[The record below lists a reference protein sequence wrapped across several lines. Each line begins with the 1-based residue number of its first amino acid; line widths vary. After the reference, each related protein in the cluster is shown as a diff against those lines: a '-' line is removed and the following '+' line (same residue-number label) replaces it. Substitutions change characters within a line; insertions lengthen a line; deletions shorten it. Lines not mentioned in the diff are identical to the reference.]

1 MILFPFLRRELPEE
15 SFIAKYFQ
23 AQGEPAIYEEP
34 RADSNPA
41 DLRASV
47 QNDPGVVAKRA
58 QETRL
63 KAIADAKALDGS
75 GPYNYGDLSISTDD
89 GLDDDLDDNTGGPV
103 TITSIREYINN
114 GRRMRLTIYSDGTST
129 EEDIG
134 PADDGRSDPPAAPQ
148 LTEQVGDPVEK
159 FDIEEYARLNYTW
172 MDEELLQTF
181 ISIYNTN
188 GGEADDAIRELRT
201 TEKYKEEFPGI
212 FREDGKTIRL
222 EGATP
227 ELQYLTNVE
236 AYRSYFADYNLNP
249 DLFENKIVQLFEQD
263 VAPREVEERLST
275 AYNLLFPQFDAV
287 KTFYVQNYPNVATS
301 EDQITDEAIFASFIN
316 EDISKDI
323 IENRVKISQI
333 GGAFAERGVDV
344 TLSQSQRLIN
354 AGVNSQLAQQLAA
367 KAETNLPRLRRLAAK
382 YRESQAVFGTSEF
395 LEAEVFADSEAAFL
409 KQQLESEEQTI
420 FSATGTTAISDTG
433 VTGLQ
438 EL

>member
-23 AQGEPAIYEEP
+23 SQGEPAVYEP
-34 RADSNPA
+34 PQLIDAKMDPA
-41 DLRASV
+41 KLRASV
-47 QNDPGVVAKRA
+47 QKNPGVIANRA
-58 QETRL
+58 NEARL
-63 KAIADAKALDGS
+63 KAKADAEAAETNQNNNNNDGS
-75 GPYNYGDLSISTDD
+75 DD
-89 GLDDDLDDNTGGPV
+89 GLDDGSGPSGPV
-103 TITSIREYINN
+103 TITSIRQYVSN
-114 GRRMRLTIYSDGTST
+114 GRRMRLTIYSDGTSV
-129 EEDIG
+129 EEDLG
-134 PADDGRSDPPAAPQ
+134 PADTGGSPPAAPIIS
-148 LTEQVGDPVEK
+148 EQVGDPIEK

-212 FREDGKTIRL
+212 FREDGKTLRL

-263 VAPREVEERLST
+263 VAPAEVEERLST

-287 KTFYVQNYPNVATS
+287 KTFYVQNYPNVATT
-301 EDQITDEAIFASFIN
+301 EDDITDEAIFASFIN

-333 GGAFAERGVDV
+333 GGSFAERGVDV
-344 TLSQSQRLIN
+344 TLSQAQRLIN

-409 KQQLESEEQTI
+409 KEQLESEEEAT

>member
-23 AQGEPAIYEEP
+23 SQGEPAVYEP
-34 RADSNPA
+34 PQLIDAKMDPA
-41 DLRASV
+41 KLLASV

-58 QETRL
+58 QEARL
-63 KAIADAKALDGS
+63 KALADAEAANEDDKTEDDKTDSTSLEGTTSLS
-75 GPYNYGDLSISTDD
+75 GP
-89 GLDDDLDDNTGGPV
+89 P

-134 PADDGRSDPPAAPQ
+134 PADDGRSEPPPPPQ
-148 LTEQVGDPVEK
+148 LTEQPGDPVEK

-181 ISIYNTN
+181 LSIYNTN

-201 TEKYKEEFPGI
+201 TEKYKDEFPGI
-212 FREDGKTIRL
+212 FREDGKTLRL
-222 EGATP
+222 EGSTP

-263 VAPREVEERLST
+263 VAPKEVEERLST
-275 AYNLLFPQFDAV
+275 AYALLFPQFDAV

-395 LEAEVFADSEAAFL
+395 LEAEVFGDSEAAFL
-409 KQQLESEEQTI
+409 RQQLEAEEEAT
-420 FSATGTTAISDTG
+420 FSATGTTAISDSG

>member
-41 DLRASV
+41 DLLASV
-47 QNDPGVVAKRA
+47 QNDPAVIANRA
-58 QETRL
+58 QEERL
-63 KAIADAKALDGS
+63 KDLADAEAD
-75 GPYNYGDLSISTDD
+75 NQNNNNQNNNNNNNTD
-89 GLDDDLDDNTGGPV
+89 TGGPV

-148 LTEQVGDPVEK
+148 LAEQVGDPVEK

>member
-1 MILFPFLRRELPEE
+1 MILFPFLRRELPED
-15 SFIAKYFQ
+15 SFIAKFFQ
-23 AQGEPAIYEEP
+23 SQGEPAIYEEP
-34 RADSNPA
+34 TVNTLRQIKEVAAQDPSVIAANAAEDAAEKPYITSGDEFVDDAVDDS
-41 DLRASV
+41 V
-47 QNDPGVVAKRA
+47 
-58 QETRL
+58 
-63 KAIADAKALDGS
+63 
-75 GPYNYGDLSISTDD
+75 DD
-89 GLDDDLDDNTGGPV
+89 GLDDGSGPAGPV
-103 TITSIREYINN
+103 TITSIRQYVSN
-114 GRRMRLTIYSDGTST
+114 GRRMRLTIYSDGTSV
-129 EEDIG
+129 EEDLG
-134 PADDGRSDPPAAPQ
+134 PADTGGSPPAAPK
-148 LTEQVGDPVEK
+148 LDENVGDPVEK

-181 ISIYNTN
+181 LSIYNTN

-212 FREDGKTIRL
+212 FREDGKTLRL

-249 DLFENKIVQLFEQD
+249 DLFENKIVQLFEND
-263 VAPREVEERLST
+263 VAPKEVEERLAT

-323 IENRVKISQI
+323 IENRIKISQI
-333 GGAFAERGVDV
+333 GGAFAERGIDV

-409 KQQLESEEQTI
+409 RQQLEAEEEAT

>member
-1 MILFPFLRRELPEE
+1 MILFPFLRRELPED
-15 SFIAKYFQ
+15 SFIAKFFQ
-23 AQGEPAIYEEP
+23 SQGEPAIYEEP
-34 RADSNPA
+34 TRNTLRQIKEVAASDPAVIASKAAEDAAEKPFITSGSEFNLDDSV
-41 DLRASV
+41 DDIV
-47 QNDPGVVAKRA
+47 
-58 QETRL
+58 
-63 KAIADAKALDGS
+63 
-75 GPYNYGDLSISTDD
+75 DD
-89 GLDDDLDDNTGGPV
+89 GLDDGSGPSGPV
-103 TITSIREYINN
+103 TITSIRQYVSN
-114 GRRMRLTIYSDGTST
+114 GRRMRLTIYSDGTSV
-129 EEDIG
+129 EEDLG
-134 PADDGRSDPPAAPQ
+134 PADTGGSPPAAPQ
-148 LTEQVGDPVEK
+148 LDEDLGDPVEK

-181 ISIYNTN
+181 LSIYNTN

-201 TEKYKEEFPGI
+201 TKKYKEEFPGI
-212 FREDGKTIRL
+212 FREDGKTLRL

-249 DLFENKIVQLFEQD
+249 DLFENKIVQLFEND
-263 VAPREVEERLST
+263 VAPKEVEERLAT

-333 GGAFAERGVDV
+333 GGAFAERGIDV

-409 KQQLESEEQTI
+409 KEQLEAEEEAT

>member
-1 MILFPFLRRELPEE
+1 MILFPFLRKELPEE

-41 DLRASV
+41 ELLASV
-47 QNDPGVVAKRA
+47 QNDPAVIANRA
-58 QETRL
+58 NEARL
-63 KAIADAKALDGS
+63 KAIADAEAAAAAD
-75 GPYNYGDLSISTDD
+75 NQNNNNNDDIDTNTTTTD
-89 GLDDDLDDNTGGPV
+89 TGGPV

-134 PADDGRSDPPAAPQ
+134 PADDGRSDPPPAPQ

-159 FDIEEYARLNYTW
+159 FNIEEYARLNYTW

-263 VAPREVEERLST
+263 VAPKEVEERLST
-275 AYNLLFPQFDAV
+275 AYSLLFPQFDAV

-409 KQQLESEEQTI
+409 KQQLEAEEEAT

>member
-23 AQGEPAIYEEP
+23 SQGEPAIYEEP

-41 DLRASV
+41 ELLASV
-47 QNDPGVVAKRA
+47 QNDPAVIANRA
-58 QETRL
+58 NEARL
-63 KAIADAKALDGS
+63 KAIADAEAAAAANQNNNNNDDID
-75 GPYNYGDLSISTDD
+75 NTTTTTTTTD
-89 GLDDDLDDNTGGPV
+89 TGGPV

-134 PADDGRSDPPAAPQ
+134 PADDGRSDPPPAPQ

-159 FDIEEYARLNYTW
+159 FNIEEYARLNYTW

-263 VAPREVEERLST
+263 VAPKEVEERLST
-275 AYNLLFPQFDAV
+275 AYSLLFPQFDAV

-409 KQQLESEEQTI
+409 KQQLEAEEEAT

>member
-1 MILFPFLRRELPEE
+1 
-15 SFIAKYFQ
+15 
-23 AQGEPAIYEEP
+23 
-34 RADSNPA
+34 
-41 DLRASV
+41 
-47 QNDPGVVAKRA
+47 
-58 QETRL
+58 
-63 KAIADAKALDGS
+63 
-75 GPYNYGDLSISTDD
+75 
-89 GLDDDLDDNTGGPV
+89 
-103 TITSIREYINN
+103 
-114 GRRMRLTIYSDGTST
+114 MRLTIYSDGTSV
-129 EEDIG
+129 EEDLG
-134 PADDGRSDPPAAPQ
+134 PADTGGSPPAAPQ
-148 LTEQVGDPVEK
+148 LDENVGDPVEK

-181 ISIYNTN
+181 LSIYNTN

-212 FREDGKTIRL
+212 FREDGKTLRL

-249 DLFENKIVQLFEQD
+249 DLFENKIVQLFEND
-263 VAPREVEERLST
+263 VAPKEVEERLST

-323 IENRVKISQI
+323 IENRIKISQI
-333 GGAFAERGVDV
+333 GGAFAERGIDV

-382 YRESQAVFGTSEF
+382 YRESREVFGTSEF

-409 KQQLESEEQTI
+409 QQQLEAEEEAT

>member
-23 AQGEPAIYEEP
+23 SQGEPAIYEEP
-34 RADSNPA
+34 TVDNIKELAA
-41 DLRASV
+41 AAA
-47 QNDPGVVAKRA
+47 NDPSVIAAKA
-58 QETRL
+58 QEERL
-63 KAIADAKALDGS
+63 KALADAEAARLAAL
-75 GPYNYGDLSISTDD
+75 NNNNNNTDD
-89 GLDDDLDDNTGGPV
+89 DDDGPGGPGGPGGPV
-103 TITSIREYINN
+103 TITSIRQYVSN
-114 GRRMRLTIYSDGTST
+114 GRRMRLTIYSDGTSV
-129 EEDIG
+129 EEDLG
-134 PADDGRSDPPAAPQ
+134 PADTGGSPPAAPQ
-148 LTEQVGDPVEK
+148 LGENVGDPVEK

-181 ISIYNTN
+181 LSIYNTN

-249 DLFENKIVQLFEQD
+249 DLFENKIVQLFKND
-263 VAPREVEERLST
+263 VAPKEVEERLST

-287 KTFYVQNYPNVATS
+287 KTFYVQNYPNVATT
-301 EDQITDEAIFASFIN
+301 EDDITDEAIFASFIN

-333 GGAFAERGVDV
+333 GGSFAERGVDV
-344 TLSQSQRLIN
+344 TLSQAQRLIN

-395 LEAEVFADSEAAFL
+395 LEAEVFGDSEAAFL
-409 KQQLESEEQTI
+409 RQQLEAEEEAT
-420 FSATGTTAISDTG
+420 FSATGTTAISDSG

>member
-23 AQGEPAIYEEP
+23 SQGEPAIYEEP

-41 DLRASV
+41 ELLASV
-47 QNDPGVVAKRA
+47 QNDPAVIANRA
-58 QETRL
+58 NEARL
-63 KAIADAKALDGS
+63 KAIADAEAAAAANQNNNNNDDID
-75 GPYNYGDLSISTDD
+75 NTTTTTTTD
-89 GLDDDLDDNTGGPV
+89 TGGPV

-134 PADDGRSDPPAAPQ
+134 PADDGRSDPPPAPQ

-159 FDIEEYARLNYTW
+159 FNIEEYARLNYTW

-263 VAPREVEERLST
+263 VAPKEVEERLST
-275 AYNLLFPQFDAV
+275 AYSLLFPQFDAV

-409 KQQLESEEQTI
+409 KQQLEAEEEAT

>member
-1 MILFPFLRRELPEE
+1 M
-15 SFIAKYFQ
+15 A
-23 AQGEPAIYEEP
+23 
-34 RADSNPA
+34 
-41 DLRASV
+41 
-47 QNDPGVVAKRA
+47 
-58 QETRL
+58 
-63 KAIADAKALDGS
+63 
-75 GPYNYGDLSISTDD
+75 
-89 GLDDDLDDNTGGPV
+89 
-103 TITSIREYINN
+103 
-114 GRRMRLTIYSDGTST
+114 
-129 EEDIG
+129 
-134 PADDGRSDPPAAPQ
+134 
-148 LTEQVGDPVEK
+148 
-159 FDIEEYARLNYTW
+159 
-172 MDEELLQTF
+172 
-181 ISIYNTN
+181 
-188 GGEADDAIRELRT
+188 
-201 TEKYKEEFPGI
+201 
-212 FREDGKTIRL
+212 
-222 EGATP
+222 
-227 ELQYLTNVE
+227 
-236 AYRSYFADYNLNP
+236 
-249 DLFENKIVQLFEQD
+249 
-263 VAPREVEERLST
+263 T

-333 GGAFAERGVDV
+333 GGAFAERGIDV

-409 KQQLESEEQTI
+409 KEQLEAEEEAT